1 MIDSHMHIN
10 KMLLSDCD
18 YYINRVLENNNIEKV
33 INVALNVSTSIELLH
48 YNKFNKFVSSVGIHP
63 LYINGQNINI
73 LEELID
79 DKVVAIGE
87 IGLDIL
93 NNNIELQKEYFINQ
107 IAIANNNHLPV
118 IIHANGTNQLVL
130 DILAKY
136 PPLYGCVFHCFK
148 PNIDCLEEII
158 KRGYYISFAGKI
170 LAHNAKKSLE
180 VAKIIPNELFLV
192 ETDSPYM
199 VPDIIDAELN
209 ESSNLKYIVHKLA
222 ELRSVSCEEID
233 KVTTENTK
241 RLFKKL

>member
-10 KMLLSDCD
+10 KMLISDCD
-18 YYINRVLENNNIEKV
+18 YYINRVLENDSIEKV
-33 INVALNVSTSIELLH
+33 INVGLNISTSIELLQ

-63 LYINGQNINI
+63 LYINGQNIDL
-73 LEELID
+73 LEKLID

-87 IGLDIL
+87 IGLDI
-93 NNNIELQKEYFINQ
+93 NDSNIELQKEYFINQ
-107 IAIANNNHLPV
+107 ICIANNNHLPV

-130 DILAKY
+130 DILKKY
-136 PPLYGCVFHCFK
+136 PPLYGCVFHCFQ

-170 LAHNAKKSLE
+170 LARNAKKSLE
-180 VAKIIPNELFLV
+180 VASLVPNELFLV

-199 VPDIIDAELN
+199 VPDGIDAELN
-209 ESSNLKYIVHKLA
+209 ESANLKYIVEKIA
-222 ELRSVSCEEID
+222 ELRKVSSKEID
-233 KVTTENTK
+233 KLTTENTK

>member
-33 INVALNVSTSIELLH
+33 INVGLNVSTSIELLH

-93 NNNIELQKEYFINQ
+93 NNNIE
-107 IAIANNNHLPV
+107 
-118 IIHANGTNQLVL
+118 
-130 DILAKY
+130 
-136 PPLYGCVFHCFK
+136 
-148 PNIDCLEEII
+148 
-158 KRGYYISFAGKI
+158 
-170 LAHNAKKSLE
+170 
-180 VAKIIPNELFLV
+180 
-192 ETDSPYM
+192 
-199 VPDIIDAELN
+199 
-209 ESSNLKYIVHKLA
+209 
-222 ELRSVSCEEID
+222 
-233 KVTTENTK
+233 
-241 RLFKKL
+241 